1 MVRVATRRKIVPAS
15 LTVIPEHSEESS
27 GWGIASVIL
36 ALRQYPQVGGTG
48 IDRYGAASPRF
59 MGDLTWI
66 GM

>member
-1 MVRVATRRKIVPAS
+1 MVKSCDTAQDRSRLDPQSRGAA
-15 LTVIPEHSEESS
+15 
-27 GWGIASVIL
+27 VIL
-36 ALRQYPQVGGTG
+36 ALRQYLQGGGTG